1 MGEDTSQLRSI
12 KNRSSLSPS
21 IQLIIF
27 PLHEVVV
34 AAGMRF
40 YLWQCPVQSIRMN
53 RSFFWIAL
61 IIALCFLALSAP
73 AGAAPGTSPGQ
84 SHGGDQGSSGGMAP
98 ASPGQVMGSQTTDA
112 DLPLGEPLPGS
123 GPAGLSTGRESQGN
137 SPASGSGT
145 SEVFHGTGEYY
156 SGGAAGEDEYRG
168 QGSDPVWQQGT
179 ASGGKPGTAGD
190 SLGSPFLQGGARSG
204 DGGEQG
210 GGRSAG
216 PAGSHAG
223 AFLGQNSG
231 QGHLS
236 LIAAMVSGA
245 VPAGA
250 SGRQSPPGGNQ
261 GGAGSPHRQQHDPS
275 PPSGRYPCGPAQ
287 TSPLPVLPGPSQT
300 PAGEEPT
307 PRLSRSRRP
316 WALLPETDPL
326 PQGSPAPGSPASPL
340 FSLSLLLFGGYRRVS
355 RKNVLGH
362 AARSTLYR
370 EIVRRPGSDT
380 AMLAEATGINENT
393 LRYHLMKLVETGT
406 ITTLSRPGV
415 VRYFPNQGKYSL
427 FEQLVIHYTRT
438 ATPCAILE
446 LLSIH
451 PGMTR
456 QDLADAL
463 ALSGPSV
470 SRQMFSL
477 IDDGIVENRSDG
489 RSNHYFLTK
498 DAYRAL
504 KRLAD
509 GEPVLLHPAHTGE
522 NYPCHR
528 EETAR
533 GPVAALALDRPRIPG
548 I

>member
-1 MGEDTSQLRSI
+1 
-12 KNRSSLSPS
+12 
-21 IQLIIF
+21 
-27 PLHEVVV
+27 
-34 AAGMRF
+34 MRF

-53 RSFFWIAL
+53 RSFCWIIL
-61 IIALCFLALSAP
+61 IIALCILSVSAP
-73 AGAAPGTSPGQ
+73 VSAAPGGSAGQ
-84 SHGGDQGSSGGMAP
+84 SYAGYQGSSGTMAP
-98 ASPGQVMGSQTTDA
+98 ESPGQVMGSETSSFTGAGRD
-112 DLPLGEPLPGS
+112 DPTS
-123 GPAGLSTGRESQGN
+123 GHGDPVSA
-137 SPASGSGT
+137 PASGSVPGG
-145 SEVFHGTGEYY
+145 SPHGAGQ
-156 SGGAAGEDEYRG
+156 SGAQVPVQDEENQGQGPDGAKQQGAA
-168 QGSDPVWQQGT
+168 W
-179 ASGGKPGTAGD
+179 SGRIATAGD
-190 SLGSPFLQGGARSG
+190 EQGSPDQQGGARSG
-204 DGGEQG
+204 T
-210 GGRSAG
+210 GREPAG
-216 PAGSHAG
+216 KAGAAPAGSRPG
-223 AFLGQNSG
+223 QLLGHPGG
-231 QGHLS
+231 QGPPP

-287 TSPLPVLPGPSQT
+287 TSPLPILPGPSQT

-316 WALLPETDPL
+316 WPLLPETDPP
-326 PQGSPAPGSPASPL
+326 PQESPAPGSPASPL

-415 VRYFPNQGKYSL
+415 VRYFPNQGKYSP

-438 ATPCAILE
+438 ATPSAILE
-446 LLSIH
+446 LLSIRQ
-451 PGMTR
+451 GMTR

-522 NYPCHR
+522 HYPCHR

>member
-1 MGEDTSQLRSI
+1 
-12 KNRSSLSPS
+12 
-21 IQLIIF
+21 
-27 PLHEVVV
+27 
-34 AAGMRF
+34 
-40 YLWQCPVQSIRMN
+40 MN

-84 SHGGDQGSSGGMAP
+84 SHGGDQGSPGGMAP
-98 ASPGQVMGSQTTDA
+98 ASPGQVMGSETSDA
-112 DLPLGEPLPGS
+112 DLPPGEPLPGS

-190 SLGSPFLQGGARSG
+190 SPGSPFLQGGARSG

-210 GGRSAG
+210 GGKSTA
-216 PAGSHAG
+216 PAGSHTG
-223 AFLGQNSG
+223 AFLGQNGG
-231 QGHLS
+231 QGHLP

-250 SGRQSPPGGNQ
+250 PGRQSPPWGNQ

-316 WALLPETDPL
+316 WPLLPETDPP
-326 PQGSPAPGSPASPL
+326 PQDAPAPGSPASPL

-370 EIVRRPGSDT
+370 EIGRRPGSDI
-380 AMLAEATGINENT
+380 AALAGATGINENT
-393 LRYHLMKLVETGT
+393 LRYHIVKLVETGT
-406 ITTLSRPGV
+406 IITFVRPGV
-415 VRYFPNQGKYSL
+415 VRYFPNQGRYSP
-427 FEQLVIHYTRT
+427 FEQVLIHYILND
-438 ATPCAILE
+438 TPCAILQF
-446 LLSIH
+446 LSH
-451 PGMTR
+451 CQGMTR
-456 QDLADAL
+456 QELANAL
-463 ALSGPSV
+463 DISGPSV
-470 SRQMFSL
+470 SRQMEGL
-477 IDDGIVENRSDG
+477 IADGVVENRSDG

-504 KRLAD
+504 KSLAD
-509 GEPVLLHPAHTGE
+509 GEPAILQHPAHAGE
-522 NYPCHR
+522 NYPCLL

-533 GPVAALALDRPRIPG
+533 GPVAALALDPPRIPG
-548 I
+548 T